1 MAERFSL
8 QEWTWIDRHEKNR
21 ALSWICTVQRYKREK
36 SKPTA
41 LKHSQ
46 LKIQKPVVC
55 AGTWWN
61 KYTVT
66 FKSSHPNPTAV
77 KPEERFAHLP
87 LCDCPG
93 ISRAFSSWE
102 QNVVLPVPFFWCPLP
117 GGLKASPLEWHG
129 THKQFYSLWFPKMF
143 WKYPADYWRAKLWCC
158 FSSSLC
164 LCVTDTHCA
173 DRGRI
178 AISFG
183 FISQEFYVFH
193 NCNQTC

>member
-1 MAERFSL
+1 MKRTGHCPGFVQYKDIKERRASPLHWNIHSWRYRNQLYVQALGGINIQWHSNPHTQTLL
-8 QEWTWIDRHEKNR
+8 QW
-21 ALSWICTVQRYKREK
+21 SQRRDL
-36 SKPTA
+36 PTCHCVTA
-41 LKHSQ
+41 LVSPE
-46 LKIQKPVVC
+46 LSA
-55 AGTWWN
+55 AGNKTW
-61 KYTVT
+61 
-66 FKSSHPNPTAV
+66 FC
-77 KPEERFAHLP
+77 
-87 LCDCPG
+87 LCH
-93 ISRAFSSWE
+93 
-102 QNVVLPVPFFWCPLP
+102 FFWCPLP